1 TFLYHISLLNVMLLV
16 QIGGCAMQARKK
28 DESVFRMLQSERDR
42 CVLVVDKINRELDK
56 LPKGSLGERKVRSHG
71 KEYIYPCLRYRG
83 ESGVVFEHLSSAKA
97 EEIKPALEK
106 RKKLQAD
113 MKANKK
119 RIATLNAILL
129 KG

>member
-1 TFLYHISLLNVMLLV
+1 MPAKH
-16 QIGGCAMQARKK
+16 K

-42 CVLVVDKINRELDK
+42 CVLVVDKIDRELGK

-71 KEYIYPCLRYRG
+71 KEYVYPCLRYRG
-83 ESGVVFEHLSSAKA
+83 ESGVVFKHLSPAKA
-97 EEIKPALEK
+97 EGLKPALEK

-113 MKANKK
+113 LKANEK

>member
-1 TFLYHISLLNVMLLV
+1 MPV
-16 QIGGCAMQARKK
+16 RKK
-28 DESVFRMLQSERDR
+28 DESVFHMLQSEHDR
-42 CVLVVDKINRELDK
+42 CVLVVHKINLELDK

-71 KEYIYPCLRYRG
+71 KEYVYPCLRYRG
-83 ESGVVFEHLSSAKA
+83 ESGVVFEHLSQVKA
-97 EEIKPALEK
+97 EEIKPALER

-113 MKANKK
+113 LKANKK